1 MTEETIRAS
10 EEELLVFISSRQD
23 EEMNRARALATET
36 VNNYP
41 GMRIWAFE
49 DAPASSEGARE
60 RYIRNAG
67 KADFVIWLIGSTT
80 SPPVVEEI
88 DACLQS
94 GRKLLPFKLP
104 AQRRD
109 CQTQEL
115 IKRVQEIVTWREVED
130 VETLPDH
137 IEKALTDEMVRGVRD
152 PAPLNHDL
160 YLKLEQRGS
169 IAETKRLWT
178 TLGVRD
184 DIAQNLADDQS
195 IGHKL
200 DPLATGVL
208 QVVAAQGSGKTLAA
222 HRLYQH
228 AIEKRLESHFE
239 PLPVFL
245 NARHIQGELKDD
257 IEKAVGEQGSVYTQR
272 ILVIID
278 GLDET
283 GRHEA
288 NQILGKVESYTNAN
302 QNVAAVVMSRLLP
315 GLKSLDGAIALPGCS
330 DEEFLSIASRVA
342 GRSVHIGEVPYRV
355 AETRIPLFAV
365 IIGAHFRDS
374 RNPMGTSLSQM
385 ISQLVQRILEE
396 SDDYPE
402 EKAEPLKKLAI
413 ACTNSGE
420 NVNKAEIDPKSSVH
434 AHLAGSR
441 LVVEENDKIDFV
453 LAIFREWFAARAL
466 VERTI
471 LPSDVDLT
479 SDRWVI
485 PLAIAIN
492 SENAS
497 LSSEIMEVISTKDPG
512 IAGLVLDEVK
522 HSWSMEYPPEHPPD
536 GTAIEMGH
544 QIRQAMSNWKEGL
557 GPLMTPVGPTSPDGD
572 ISTLSVEKGERM
584 VTTRWYRGEE
594 QMDSVVEIPP
604 GWDPYSYHE
613 FMDWY
618 PWRSTVIEHTRV
630 WPWTITQETLSSSLS
645 ELLKTYTFALDST
658 IGIREF
664 AAEFAETIPT
674 YLFSASRAPKVH
686 ELSNRINEWITE
698 PGRGPKDSIG
708 FGQHSYTVKE
718 LELIRATLPGL
729 PRSDDDTISDLWPGK
744 DKPWP
749 AGRGGVL
756 WHELYTDVQ
765 LLDRTNAIFDGALR
779 IYNNIVERW
788 FPTFN
793 RRHQMSYMLPL
804 RLEGVLIRRRAS
816 GRREWNDA
824 VIDWWPRLVNSN
836 ADSGVS
842 FELGAE
848 NKAFESNTREK
859 RQAAQDEFFLHRGQF
874 RHTSQL
880 LPGNDPRPATK
891 LAHDWLTT
899 DLESLHWL

>member
-1 MTEETIRAS
+1 MSEETIRAS
-10 EEELLVFISSRQD
+10 EEEFLVFISSRQD
-23 EEMNRARALATET
+23 EEMARARALAIET

-41 GMRIWAFE
+41 GMRVWAFE
-49 DAPASSEGARE
+49 DAPASSEAARE
-60 RYIRNAG
+60 RYIGNAG
-67 KADFVIWLIGSTT
+67 KANFVIWIIGSTT

-88 DACLQS
+88 DACLRS

-104 AQRRD
+104 ARLRD
-109 CQTQEL
+109 LQTQEL
-115 IKRVQEIVTWREVED
+115 IKRVQEIVTWRKVEN
-130 VETLPDH
+130 VETLPEH
-137 IEKALTDEMVRGVRD
+137 IKTALTDEMLRAAKD
-152 PAPLNHDL
+152 PAPINHDL
-160 YLKLEQRGS
+160 YLKQEQRES
-169 IAETKRLWT
+169 IDETKRLWT
-178 TLGVRD
+178 TLGVQD
-184 DIAQNLADDQS
+184 DIAQDLADDQS

-200 DPLATGVL
+200 DPPATGVL

-228 AIEKRLESHFE
+228 AIGNRLGSHFE

-245 NARHIQGELKDD
+245 NARHIKGELKDD
-257 IEKAVGEQGSVYTQR
+257 IEKAVGDQGSVYTQPV
-272 ILVIID
+272 LVIID

-288 NQILGKVESYTNAN
+288 NQILGRVESFTNAN
-302 QNVAAVVMSRLLP
+302 QNVAAVVMSRSLP
-315 GLKSLDGAIALPGCS
+315 GLKSLDRATGLPGCS
-330 DEEFLSIASRVA
+330 DEQFLSIVSRVA
-342 GRSVHIGEVPYRV
+342 GRSVYAGEIPYSV
-355 AETRIPLFAV
+355 SKTQIPLFAV
-365 IIGAHFRDS
+365 IIGVHFRNS
-374 RNPMGTSLSQM
+374 GNLWGTSPSQM

-441 LVVEENDKIDFV
+441 LVVEEDDKIDFV

-466 VERTI
+466 VEKTI

-522 HSWSMEYPPEHPPD
+522 HSWSMEYPPEKPPD
-536 GTAIEMGH
+536 GTAIEIGH

-557 GPLMTPVGPTSPDGD
+557 GPLMTAVGPTSPDGD
-572 ISTLSVEKGERM
+572 ISTLSVEKGKRM

-594 QMDSVVEIPP
+594 QMDPVVDILP

-613 FMDWY
+613 YMDWY

-674 YLFSASRAPKVH
+674 YLFSTSRVPKIH
-686 ELSNRINEWITE
+686 ELTNWICEWITE
-698 PGRGPKDSIG
+698 PGRGPQVPFR

-718 LELIRATLPGL
+718 LELIRATLSEL
-729 PRSDDDTISDLWPGK
+729 PRNEDDTISELWPGE
-744 DKPWP
+744 DKPRP
-749 AGRGGVL
+749 EGRRGVM
-756 WHELYTDVQ
+756 WHELYTDGQ
-765 LLDRTNAIFDGALR
+765 LLERTNAIFDGALK

-788 FPTFN
+788 FPAFN
-793 RRHQMSYMLPL
+793 RRYQMSYMLPL
-804 RLEGVLIRRRAS
+804 RLEGVLLRGTS
-816 GRREWNDA
+816 DRREWSDA
-824 VIDWWPRLVNSN
+824 ILDWWPSLVTSN
-836 ADSGVS
+836 ADSGAF
-842 FELGAE
+842 FELGSE
-848 NKAFESNTREK
+848 NQVSKADTREK
-859 RQAAQDEFFLHRGQF
+859 LQAAQNEFLLHRGRF
-874 RHTSQL
+874 HHTSQL

-891 LAHDWLTT
+891 LAHDWLTE
-899 DLESLHWL
+899 DLENLHWL